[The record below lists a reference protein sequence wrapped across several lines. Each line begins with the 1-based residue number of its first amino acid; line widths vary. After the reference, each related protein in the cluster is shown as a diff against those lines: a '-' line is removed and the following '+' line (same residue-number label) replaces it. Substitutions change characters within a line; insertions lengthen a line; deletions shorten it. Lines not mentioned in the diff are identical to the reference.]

1 VRFGPEGNREQNIP
15 TAAGGR
21 DRARQGGRMTAGE
34 ATMTTGAD
42 DQDRGERRDRP
53 SARWLVDGMNLIGS
67 RPDRWWNDPDRAV
80 RRLIGELDRYADATG
95 EDVTVVFD
103 RQPANVAS
111 GVHGAALV
119 AFAPRHGRNA
129 ADDEIIRMLA
139 DDRAPHSFRVVTSD
153 RRLVE
158 RARQL
163 GAGVM
168 SSSSFRRRMDKALA
182 GAPADGT

>member
-1 VRFGPEGNREQNIP
+1 
-15 TAAGGR
+15 
-21 DRARQGGRMTAGE
+21 
-34 ATMTTGAD
+34 MTTGAD

-103 RQPANVAS
+103 RQPPNVAA
-111 GVHGAALV
+111 GARRAALV
-119 AFAPRHGRNA
+119 AFASRHGRDA

-139 DDRAPHSFRVVTSD
+139 DDPAPASFRVVTSD

-158 RARQL
+158 RAQRL
-163 GAGVM
+163 GARVM
-168 SSSSFRRRMDKALA
+168 SSGSFRRRMDEALA